1 MLSPNM
7 YCVATNR
14 TPNNSSI
21 PVRLQSGSFVAC
33 HCPSLL
39 HNFMSD
45 SIKINCQIKTKIP
58 KNNLKKTK
66 LMLKGLVTFR
76 VVLLHWLGFTVGRN
90 MVMYIVTELGFV
102 TLLTLS
108 NLQLNMNPQY
118 QFAATAIS

>member
-1 MLSPNM
+1 
-7 YCVATNR
+7 
-14 TPNNSSI
+14 
-21 PVRLQSGSFVAC
+21 
-33 HCPSLL
+33 
-39 HNFMSD
+39 
-45 SIKINCQIKTKIP
+45 
-58 KNNLKKTK
+58 
-66 LMLKGLVTFR
+66 MLKGLVTFR